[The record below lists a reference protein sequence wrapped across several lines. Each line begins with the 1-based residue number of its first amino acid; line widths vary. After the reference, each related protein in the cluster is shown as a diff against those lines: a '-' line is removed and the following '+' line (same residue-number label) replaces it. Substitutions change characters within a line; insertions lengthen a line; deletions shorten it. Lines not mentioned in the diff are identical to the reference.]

1 MIRFIFSVLL
11 MTLCHLSV
19 FPSDIDN
26 DLWINAETDKTVVYE
41 QEPVLLSY
49 KVYSTVDIIQLS
61 ANQPDLKGFLIVEPE
76 QNERGQ
82 FKKEKKDGKEYK
94 TVVWSQY
101 VLYPQTTGT
110 LEIPNVD
117 FSGTVVKE
125 KHSNDP
131 IQDFF
136 DGNDGFEEVEEVFHS
151 TNCSV
156 MVKPLPDKPS
166 DFSGGVGSFAIVQ
179 SLDKF
184 QVNED
189 EPVTL
194 RIMITGTGNFKL
206 LKTPKLKLSSN
217 FETYEPKVTDSLT
230 ITEKGYEGKR
240 FYDFVIVPHN
250 RGEYTIPPA
259 KLTYFDVTEK
269 SYKTINTEPLELTVN
284 KSDMSDNSSDTLKI
298 REKEDR
304 SFIRRVFSV
313 PYIFILLG
321 AIVLLLCA
329 AFLFRRYKKVKRNK
343 VIQREKMEMAA
354 NVAEERLRKA
364 KLLIQEDKHEEFYD
378 EILHTLWEY
387 MANRLKMPSV
397 DLSAEKIQARLESM
411 NLDNHTIEL
420 FTSAINECEYERYA
434 PGDSAGNMRKTYDSA
449 YNAILVIERTYRET
463 SMKKC

>member
-1 MIRFIFSVLL
+1 
-11 MTLCHLSV
+11 V
-19 FPSDIDN
+19 FPSDNDD

-41 QEPVLLSY
+41 QEPLLLSY

-166 DFSGGVGSFAIVQ
+166 DFSGGVGSFSIVQ
-179 SLDKF
+179 SLDKS
-184 QVNED
+184 QVNGD

-194 RIMITGTGNFKL
+194 RIIISGTGNFKL

-217 FETYEPKVTDSLT
+217 FETYDPNVIDSLT
-230 ITEKGYEGKR
+230 ITVKGYEGKR
-240 FYDFVIVPHN
+240 FYDFVIVPHSW
-250 RGEYTIPPA
+250 GKYTIPPA
-259 KLTYFDVTEK
+259 ELTYFDVTDK
-269 SYKTINTEPLELTVN
+269 TYKTIKTEPLALMVN
-284 KSDMSDNSSDTLKI
+284 KGDRTENSSDTLKVK
-298 REKEDR
+298 KEENH
-304 SFIRRVFSV
+304 SFIRSV
-313 PYIFILLG
+313 LSGTYIFVLLG
-321 AIVLLLCA
+321 AIALILCA
-329 AFLFRRYKKVKRNK
+329 VFLFRRYKKVKRNK

-449 YNAILVIERTYRET
+449 YNAILEIESAYRGSSLKKVRFLSVRTI
-463 SMKKC
+463 

>member
-1 MIRFIFSVLL
+1 

-19 FPSDIDN
+19 FPSDNDD

-41 QEPVLLSY
+41 QEPLLLSY

-166 DFSGGVGSFAIVQ
+166 DFSGGVGSFSIVQ
-179 SLDKF
+179 SLDKS
-184 QVNED
+184 QVNGD

-194 RIMITGTGNFKL
+194 RIIISGTGNFKL

-217 FETYEPKVTDSLT
+217 FETYDPNVIDSLT
-230 ITEKGYEGKR
+230 ITVKGYEGKR
-240 FYDFVIVPHN
+240 FYDFVIVPHSW
-250 RGEYTIPPA
+250 GKYTIPPA
-259 KLTYFDVTEK
+259 ELTYFDVTDK
-269 SYKTINTEPLELTVN
+269 TYKTIKTEPLALMVN
-284 KSDMSDNSSDTLKI
+284 KGDRTENSSDTLKVK
-298 REKEDR
+298 KEENH
-304 SFIRRVFSV
+304 SFIRSV
-313 PYIFILLG
+313 LSGTYIFVLLG
-321 AIVLLLCA
+321 AIALILCA
-329 AFLFRRYKKVKRNK
+329 VFLFRRYKKVKRNK

-449 YNAILVIERTYRET
+449 YNAILEIESAYRGSSLKKVRFLSVRTI
-463 SMKKC
+463 